1 MNSGEDYQVF
11 DREQDDK
18 PLPGVYFN
26 LATPLSMLPQEVD
39 AMLSRLT
46 GDWPHPVHRLGV
58 AVKAGLD
65 EQRHRQII
73 ARYGL

>member
-1 MNSGEDYQVF
+1 M
-11 DREQDDK
+11 
-18 PLPGVYFN
+18 
-26 LATPLSMLPQEVD
+26 MPQEED
-39 AMLSRLT
+39 AMLSGLT
-46 GDWPHPVHRLGV
+46 GDWAHPVHWLGV